1 MYQFII
7 GDQKVMPKR
16 PERMEKLLPYGLNTN
31 KSVNLVGARLGD
43 TSIKIPQPDSVDGS
57 LNMAKRLMSAGG
69 FAQQQRMIKDKRHS
83 LDQATKYSYQA
94 AWVRKC
100 AATEVETKQEK
111 NILPPVRALMNPNKL
126 KQDYDD
132 KVISIGFE
140 HKFNC
145 GDVFEWCNT
154 GTYWLIYLQDLDEL
168 AYFRGDVRRCTYQIP
183 FMMDDELNVVYVA
196 NRGPV
201 ETKIDYIQKHTTSV
215 DNPNY
220 SLNLLIPKNEKTL
233 KFFKRYQKFYIWP
246 EDGSVYD
253 TCWRV
258 VAVNNISMTGVIE
271 VNAVEYYANEFTDD
285 RDAGLADAFKMP
297 DPILK
302 RKIIDKNEDNNK
314 ILNIVGE
321 TFIKPKKE
329 YDFNLNIKNIRGTW
343 KIEGNDVPVR
353 IISEGT
359 NDKGFATIKLKWDS
373 TYSGQFDLVY
383 GTSRKTIVVE
393 SLF

>member
-1 MYQFII
+1 
-7 GDQKVMPKR
+7 MPKR

-43 TSIKIPQPDSVDGS
+43 TSMKIPYPDSVDGS
-57 LNMAKRLMSAGG
+57 LDMAKRLMSAGG

-100 AATEVETKQEK
+100 AATEVETKKEK

-183 FMMDDELNVVYVA
+183 FMMDDELNVVYAA

-201 ETKIDYIQKHTTSV
+201 ETRIDYIQKHTTSV
-215 DNPNY
+215 DKPNY
-220 SLNLLIPKNEKTL
+220 PLN
-233 KFFKRYQKFYIWP
+233 
-246 EDGSVYD
+246 
-253 TCWRV
+253 
-258 VAVNNISMTGVIE
+258 
-271 VNAVEYYANEFTDD
+271 
-285 RDAGLADAFKMP
+285 
-297 DPILK
+297 
-302 RKIIDKNEDNNK
+302 
-314 ILNIVGE
+314 
-321 TFIKPKKE
+321 
-329 YDFNLNIKNIRGTW
+329 
-343 KIEGNDVPVR
+343 
-353 IISEGT
+353 
-359 NDKGFATIKLKWDS
+359 
-373 TYSGQFDLVY
+373 
-383 GTSRKTIVVE
+383 
-393 SLF
+393 

>member
-1 MYQFII
+1 MSGYNLSGRHTLGLLKGRLGIFEKEQFQGNKDIDGVNSQYSI
-7 GDQKVMPKR
+7 LAARGGSLQQ
-16 PERMEKLLPYGLNTN
+16 ERMI
-31 KSVNLVGARLGD
+31 R
-43 TSIKIPQPDSVDGS
+43 
-57 LNMAKRLMSAGG
+57 
-69 FAQQQRMIKDKRHS
+69 DKRKT
-83 LDQATKYSYQA
+83 LDRALWYSYQA
-94 AWVRKC
+94 AQVK
-100 AATEVETKQEK
+100 KPGQDSDD
-111 NILPPVRALMNPNKL
+111 IVRALINPNKL

-183 FMMDDELNVVYVA
+183 FMMDDELNVVYAA

-201 ETKIDYIQKHTTSV
+201 ETRIDYIQKHTTSV
-215 DNPNY
+215 DKPNY

-258 VAVNNISMTGVIE
+258 EAVNNISMTGVIE

-285 RDAGLADAFKMP
+285 REAGLADAFKMP
-297 DPILK
+297 DPMLK
-302 RKIIDKNEDNNK
+302 RKIIEDNKDNNK

-353 IISEGT
+353 IVSEGI

>member
-1 MYQFII
+1 
-7 GDQKVMPKR
+7 
-16 PERMEKLLPYGLNTN
+16 
-31 KSVNLVGARLGD
+31 
-43 TSIKIPQPDSVDGS
+43 
-57 LNMAKRLMSAGG
+57 
-69 FAQQQRMIKDKRHS
+69 
-83 LDQATKYSYQA
+83 
-94 AWVRKC
+94 
-100 AATEVETKQEK
+100 
-111 NILPPVRALMNPNKL
+111 MNPNKL

-258 VAVNNISMTGVIE
+258 EAVNNISMTGVIE

-285 RDAGLADAFKMP
+285 RDAGLADVFKIP

-302 RKIIDKNEDNNK
+302 RKIIDDNKDNNK

-329 YDFNLNIKNIRGTW
+329 YDFNLNIKNVRGTW

-359 NDKGFATIKLKWDS
+359 NDKGFSTIKLKWDS

>member
-1 MYQFII
+1 
-7 GDQKVMPKR
+7 MPKR

-100 AATEVETKQEK
+100 AATEVETKEEK
-111 NILPPVRALMNPNKL
+111 NILPPVRALINPNKL

-132 KVISIGFE
+132 KIISIGFE

-154 GTYWLIYLQDLDEL
+154 GTYWLIYLQDLEEL
-168 AYFRGDVRRCTYQIP
+168 AYFRGDIRRCTYEIP
-183 FMMDDELNVVYVA
+183 FMVDDQLYTTYA
-196 NRGPV
+196 AIRGPV
-201 ETKIDYIQKHTTSV
+201 ETKIDYIQKHQISI

-220 SLNLLIPKNEKTL
+220 SLNLLVPKNEKTL
-233 KFFKRYQKFYIWP
+233 AFFKRYQKFYIWTS
-246 EDGSVYD
+246 DGQMD
-253 TCWRV
+253 ETCWRV
-258 VAVNNISMTGVIE
+258 EAVNSISMIGVIE
-271 VNAVEYYANEFTDD
+271 VNAVEYYANEFNDD
-285 RDAGLADAFKMP
+285 KESGIADAFNGP
-297 DPILK
+297 DSLIK
-302 RKIIDKNEDNNK
+302 QAIIDKNKENNK

>member
-100 AATEVETKQEK
+100 AATEVETKEEK
-111 NILPPVRALMNPNKL
+111 NILPPVRALINPNKL

-132 KVISIGFE
+132 KIISIGFE

-154 GTYWLIYLQDLDEL
+154 GTYWLIYLQDLEEL
-168 AYFRGDVRRCTYQIP
+168 AYFRGDIRRCTYEIP
-183 FMMDDELNVVYVA
+183 FMVDDQLYTTYA
-196 NRGPV
+196 AIRGPV
-201 ETKIDYIQKHTTSV
+201 ETKIDYIQKHQISI

-220 SLNLLIPKNEKTL
+220 SLNLLVPKNEKTL
-233 KFFKRYQKFYIWP
+233 AFFKRYQKFYIWTS
-246 EDGSVYD
+246 DGQMD
-253 TCWRV
+253 ETCWRV
-258 VAVNNISMTGVIE
+258 EAVNSISMIGVIE
-271 VNAVEYYANEFTDD
+271 VNAVEYYANEFNDD
-285 RDAGLADAFKMP
+285 KESGIADAFKGP
-297 DPILK
+297 DPLIK
-302 RKIIDKNEDNNK
+302 QAIIDKNKENNK
-314 ILNIVGE
+314 IFSIVGE

-343 KIEGNDVPVR
+343 RIEGNNVPVR
-353 IISEGT
+353 IISEGI